1 MKKVLVVISAV
12 ALLLATS
19 SCYRQH
25 VCATYVKAEKP
36 QVTTPIVDENI

>member
-25 VCATYVKAEKP
+25 VCATYAKAEKP
-36 QVTTPIVDENI
+36 HVETTLVDENI